1 MLGKACFLQKS
12 DVPGFIQDLILA
24 TEKGLRNT
32 EEGLEQ
38 VPGYPLWKY
47 KPMDG
52 MQGCPAE
59 IWRYVDELNLAQ
71 LRGISWEGFDY
82 LLEEFDLDMP
92 QPASRKIF
100 SGVEGGVEKGF
111 VQAPHI
117 MRTIEQIQT
126 KYRPISLSG
135 FTKLL
140 KQSGI
145 TLPRRVIESLFNELD
160 DITLKIG
167 ATEEFICQD
176 LVNLNDLGPL
186 VEKYLSGGMWFLGLP
201 FQTIGLFLVGV
212 PFSFGGGAWG
222 KTIYSTYRSREM
234 DPNANSC
241 KETNMVCFCSYVLL
255 TTKKPLI
262 AND

>member
-38 VPGYPLWKY
+38 VPGYPGWKY

-176 LVNLNDLGPL
+176 LVNLSDLGPL
-186 VEKYLSGGMWFLGLP
+186 VEKYLSGGMWFLGLLNHRP
-201 FQTIGLFLVGV
+201 CFFFWLVFLF
-212 PFSFGGGAWG
+212 FGGWG
-222 KTIYSTYRSREM
+222 KTMYSTYWSREM

-241 KETNMVCFCSYVLL
+241 KEKKRVVRFCLCFV
-255 TTKKPLI
+255 
-262 AND
+262 D

>member
-1 MLGKACFLQKS
+1 M
-12 DVPGFIQDLILA
+12 PGFIQDLILA

-71 LRGISWEGFDY
+71 LRGVSWEGFDY

-186 VEKYLSGGMWFLGLP
+186 VEKYLSGGMWFLGLLNHHS
-201 FQTIGLFLVGV
+201 FFFGWSFFFFVG
-212 PFSFGGGAWG
+212 GWG
-222 KTIYSTYRSREM
+222 KTRSYIQYVYNYCIYIYRSREM
-234 DPNANSC
+234 DPKANSC
-241 KETNMVCFCSYVLL
+241 IETNMVCFCSHVFVDDQK
-255 TTKKPLI
+255 TI
-262 AND
+262 DN